1 MSAAFAC
8 MELVL
13 CSLLS
18 TSPMPAS
25 AAETGVSDHEV
36 VIGQSAPLSG
46 PAAQLGQQMKQ
57 GAEAYFKLVNFQGG
71 VNGRKIRLVTL
82 DDGYEPERAVANTKA
97 LLDNEHVFALFGY
110 VGTPTS
116 NAALPIITERKVPFV
131 GPLTGA
137 NSLRAPVNRYVFN
150 VRASYEDETRSI
162 VNFLAGGGL
171 QKVAV
176 FYQNDSYGQAGLAGV
191 QKALQA
197 FNVPPIVTATVE
209 RNSVDVAK
217 AVATINAAKPQVVVM
232 VSAYTSCAAFIKAMK
247 QAGNTAQF
255 WNVSFVG
262 SNALAGELGPQGV
275 GVAISQ
281 VVPFPWGDRV
291 PVATEHRRAIGDKLV
306 SFTTLEGYMAAKV
319 FVEGL
324 RRAGRNPT
332 RDSFRDGLEAGK
344 IDVGG
349 FGVNF
354 TPTDHNG
361 SKFVDLT
368 MLSRDGKFIR

>member
-1 MSAAFAC
+1 
-8 MELVL
+8 
-13 CSLLS
+13 
-18 TSPMPAS
+18 
-25 AAETGVSDHEV
+25 
-36 VIGQSAPLSG
+36 
-46 PAAQLGQQMKQ
+46 
-57 GAEAYFKLVNFQGG
+57 
-71 VNGRKIRLVTL
+71 
-82 DDGYEPERAVANTKA
+82 
-97 LLDNEHVFALFGY
+97 LLDIEHVFALFGY

-116 NAALPIITERKVPFV
+116 NAALPVITERKVPFV

-137 NSLRAPVNRYVFN
+137 NSLRSPVNRYVFN

-255 WNVSFVG
+255 WNVAFVG
-262 SNALAGELGPQGV
+262 SNALTDELGPQGV

-306 SFTTLEGYMAAKV
+306 SFTTLEGYIAAKV